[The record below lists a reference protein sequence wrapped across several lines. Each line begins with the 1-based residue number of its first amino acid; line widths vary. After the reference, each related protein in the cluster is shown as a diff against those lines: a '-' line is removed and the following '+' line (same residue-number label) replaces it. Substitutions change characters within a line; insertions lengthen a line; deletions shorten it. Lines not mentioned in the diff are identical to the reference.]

1 METRSLIDIVQRNL
15 LPEPWSEGE
24 KIPWNDADFSRR
36 MLNEHLSQAHDAA
49 SRRAVII
56 DRQVH
61 WIHHH
66 LLAGQPGRILD
77 LGCGPGLYAA
87 RLAALGH
94 VCTGIDFAPASIAYA
109 RQQAA
114 ELGLACSYQL
124 ADMRTADYGG
134 GYDLAM
140 LIFGEFNVF
149 RRTDAAAILRR
160 AWAAL
165 KPGGRL
171 LLEAHTFAAVERI
184 GRTPSEWSTCTHG
197 LFADQPYL
205 YLTENFWDEARQV
218 STERYY
224 IVDAASGAVQRYAA
238 SMQAYQ
244 PQAYT
249 ALLESAG
256 FGEVQFLPALTG
268 EEDGDPDLCGILARR
283 AGGSL

>member
-15 LPEPWSEGE
+15 PPEPWSEGE

-36 MLNEHLSQAHDAA
+36 MLNEHLSQTHDAA

-56 DRQVH
+56 AQQVH

-66 LLAGQPGRILD
+66 VLGARPGRILD

-94 VCTGIDFAPASIAYA
+94 VCTGIDFAPASIDYA

-114 ELGLACSYQL
+114 GLGLACNYQL
-124 ADMRTADYGG
+124 ADVRTADYGRD
-134 GYDLAM
+134 YDLAM

-149 RRTDAAAILRR
+149 RGADAAAILRR

-184 GRTPSEWSTCTHG
+184 GRTPADWSAHPHG
-197 LFADQPYL
+197 LFSDRPYL
-205 YLTENFWDEARQV
+205 YLTENFWDEEQRT

-238 SMQAYQ
+238 SMQAYH
-244 PQAYT
+244 PQEYT
-249 ALLESAG
+249 ALLEDAG
-256 FGEVQFLPALTG
+256 FEALQFFPALTG
-268 EEDGDPDLCGILARR
+268 EAEGDPDLCVILARR
-283 AGGSL
+283 AG